1 MSRIW
6 RCYFCNKQIKIGEQT
21 FARVTEYGDKLIRGD
36 GQVYKLKKYKRFH
49 IDCAGKL
56 KNLNEHE
63 LALLFNIGENGLKE
77 YSNKPLGIDTS
88 SLKTIL
94 EALEIYGYKLAYG
107 DSDSILLKKT
117 GVALDTP

>member
-1 MSRIW
+1 M
-6 RCYFCNKQIKIGEQT
+6 E
-21 FARVTEYGDKLIRGD
+21 
-36 GQVYKLKKYKRFH
+36 
-49 IDCAGKL
+49 L